1 MSIYTKE
8 SLRTFFQSTFNLEE
22 WYSFLQ
28 NFFIASELKSTP
40 EEINTNNNDK
50 GFYLGNIQT
59 KDSYRIG
66 LFHYKINNGS
76 VANKRVGLRNLV
88 KTFINPNWGEF
99 DAALVVFNSD
109 DNWRFS
115 FICDIKE
122 ENTAAKRYTYVFG
135 NKDLLYRTPIERFI
149 QLQKK
154 GISFENIKTAFSV
167 EALSNEFF
175 DKYREQYSD
184 FIQYITGKRFVKVSG
199 KWVEKVLSKPN
210 DDLMKVFDN
219 DEKTIRDYVKK
230 MMGRITF
237 LHFLQRKGWMNGD
250 LNYLQNMFNKSS
262 HKDNYLDTVLEPLFF
277 GILNTIPKERE
288 KVFNIFSW
296 DKSLL
301 AEWKNIPYLNGGLF
315 ELTEDDKPKTIFPAE
330 YFQRLFDFFS
340 EYNFTIDENDPND
353 AEVGVD
359 PEMLGKIFENL
370 LEDNKDKGAFYT
382 PKEIVQYMCQE
393 SLIAYLETNTSLAKD
408 KIRNFVLMPEE
419 GVLDIPENKKEKL
432 QKALE
437 EVKICDPAIGSGAFP
452 MGLLNELLHCREVLS
467 GEYYDRAEIKKSII
481 KNNIYGVDIEKGAVD
496 IARLRFWL
504 SIVVDEN
511 TPTPLPN
518 LDYKIMQGNS
528 LIESYQGVDLS
539 NLTYEKK
546 TKMDGYVYSMFDD
559 EKDIYQ
565 KEVSNLL
572 SKYYSCSDHK
582 EKYTLQRRISNVIHK
597 LIKSQG
603 YESILSELQE
613 MNLAENNKFFLWHTW
628 FSDVFNREDE
638 KNGFD
643 IVIGNPPYI
652 GEKGHKEIFQ
662 PVKAD
667 IHLGRF
673 YLGKMDYFYFFFHLS
688 LNMLCDNGISTFIT
702 TNYYPTASGARKLRA
717 DIKER
722 ANIKILVNLGELR
735 LFENAPGQHN
745 MISSF
750 KKELKNCECKIIDV
764 HKKGA
769 LNPQLFSLIINGNNE
784 DTSYME
790 VDQDNLFD
798 GDENYIRLQDNN
810 NHVSPLVS
818 LLKKIQTGNL
828 ILGQI
833 AEVNAGIMGGC
844 DSITNHNMKY
854 TDALYIENNDIQK
867 DDGVFVL
874 DSKYSR
880 DLNRI
885 KVIEQYSFFKDF
897 YKNSDINRYNTIET
911 TTKRIIFSSSD
922 TPIIDQTIIKSS
934 LLKYK
939 PILIRIREIN
949 NENTEYWHQ
958 LRRGTAHPN
967 IFIGAKIVCPQRSK
981 LNTFGYNECNWYASA
996 DVYYITNPNKDFEIK
1011 YILGLLNS
1019 KLYYVWL
1026 YNKGKRKGESLEL
1039 YQKPLSEIPIKLVS
1053 KQVQKN
1059 VIDLV
1064 DSIIKLKNSNPNN
1077 DTTMLENQIDQIVY
1091 SIYELTDE
1099 EINIVEG
1106 F

>member
-76 VANKRVGLRNLV
+76 VANKRVKLRNLV

-99 DAALVVFNSD
+99 DAALVIFNSD

-643 IVIGNPPYI
+643 IVIGNPPYFLYQELHV
-652 GEKGHKEIFQ
+652 GEIRDLRTDNDYTIAYGGKLNAYKLFIANALKKLLATNGINCFIFQ
-662 PVKAD
+662 NSFLGDRQATNLRKYILKNSKFLKIDSFPERDSKKKRVFESVKMSVCISLVQNTKVESNYVFPVFVWDDKYKTSGFSTNFSLDD
-667 IHLGRF
+667 I
-673 YLGKMDYFYFFFHLS
+673 MEIDNVDYTIPRLRPEYKT
-688 LNMLCDNGISTFIT
+688 IVI
-702 TNYYPTASGARKLRA
+702 KLLKKKNV
-717 DIKER
+717 DIKCIE
-722 ANIKILVNLGELR
+722 GELNVT
-735 LFENAPGQHN
+735 F
-745 MISSF
+745 
-750 KKELKNCECKIIDV
+750 
-764 HKKGA
+764 HKKYFGSDTANPIILKGA
-769 LNPQLFSLIINGNNE
+769 SIQKYYHTHQMSQGQIDYLDEDKYLLECGTTEKSSHHKFERIAMQGMTGANDKIRLVMSIVPQGYYLANSCNYILPLQAIDLYCLLGFLNSKVINWFFRCFSTNSNVNGYEVDNFPIPQLTEDFQSEISKLVKDIINTKHSNHST
-784 DTSYME
+784 DTSYIE
-790 VDQDNLFD
+790 KQIDKLVYQAYKLS
-798 GDENYIRLQDNN
+798 NN
-810 NHVSPLVS
+810 EI
-818 LLKKIQTGNL
+818 KI
-828 ILGQI
+828 
-833 AEVNAGIMGGC
+833 
-844 DSITNHNMKY
+844 
-854 TDALYIENNDIQK
+854 
-867 DDGVFVL
+867 
-874 DSKYSR
+874 
-880 DLNRI
+880 
-885 KVIEQYSFFKDF
+885 IEQ
-897 YKNSDINRYNTIET
+897 
-911 TTKRIIFSSSD
+911 
-922 TPIIDQTIIKSS
+922 
-934 LLKYK
+934 
-939 PILIRIREIN
+939 
-949 NENTEYWHQ
+949 
-958 LRRGTAHPN
+958 
-967 IFIGAKIVCPQRSK
+967 
-981 LNTFGYNECNWYASA
+981 
-996 DVYYITNPNKDFEIK
+996 
-1011 YILGLLNS
+1011 
-1019 KLYYVWL
+1019 
-1026 YNKGKRKGESLEL
+1026 
-1039 YQKPLSEIPIKLVS
+1039 
-1053 KQVQKN
+1053 
-1059 VIDLV
+1059 
-1064 DSIIKLKNSNPNN
+1064 SI
-1077 DTTMLENQIDQIVY
+1077 
-1091 SIYELTDE
+1091 
-1099 EINIVEG
+1099 
-1106 F
+1106 